1 MANSHKF
8 LLGEVE
14 LKKILV
20 VLLAFLML
28 LPIVIATETPENTEE
43 RINNPEDLAPNSRSA
58 ILMEAS
64 TGEILYQKNIHEKL
78 SPASMTKIMTML
90 LIMEAIEAGKVSLD
104 DTVVISPD
112 AAGMGGSQIFLQ
124 IGTKMRVFEL
134 LKGIAVSSANDASV
148 AMAEKIAGTESKF
161 VELMNERAR
170 ELGARNT
177 NFKNSHGLDDADHYS
192 TAYDL
197 ALISREL
204 VKHEKVLEFTGI
216 YEEYLNKPD
225 GSSVW
230 LVNTNRLVRFYD
242 GMDGLKTG
250 FTSIARYCLAATAKR
265 NNLRLI
271 SVVMQVET
279 PDKRSEDTIKLL
291 NAGFNGYKINLILDK
306 DAPLGKIKIENG
318 KQEYA
323 ELQLMEALTE
333 LQKVTDDIKEYTF
346 NIRKNKVKAPV
357 ESGQRVATL
366 ELIHNNRVV
375 RRVPLTIREEVAKA
389 NLFNLIARNLKVIIS
404 GKNIF

>member
-1 MANSHKF
+1 MVIPIAIANENEKP
-8 LLGEVE
+8 EKAE
-14 LKKILV
+14 EKI
-20 VLLAFLML
+20 
-28 LPIVIATETPENTEE
+28 NT
-43 RINNPEDLAPNSRSA
+43 PEDLAPNSKSA
-58 ILMEAS
+58 ILIEAT
-64 TGEILYQKNIHEKL
+64 TGEMLYQKNVHEKL
-78 SPASMTKIMTML
+78 SPASMTKIMSML
-90 LIMEAIEAGKVSLD
+90 LIMEALDKGKVSLD

-134 LKGIAVSSANDASV
+134 LKGIAISSANDASV

-161 VELMNERAR
+161 VELMNKRAR

-192 TAYDL
+192 TAYDM
-197 ALISREL
+197 ALIAREL

-225 GSSVW
+225 GTSVW

-250 FTSIARYCLAATAKR
+250 FTSVAGYCLTATAKR

-279 PDKRSEDTIKLL
+279 SDKRSADTVKLL

-306 DAPLGKIKIENG
+306 NAELGKIKIENG
-318 KQEYA
+318 KKEHA
-323 ELQLMEALTE
+323 ELQLMEPLTE

-346 NIRKNKVKAPV
+346 NIKMNKVKAPV
-357 ESGQRVATL
+357 RPGQKVATL
-366 ELIHNNRVV
+366 ELIHNIRVV
-375 RRVPLTIREEVAKA
+375 RTVSLTVKEEVAKA
-389 NLFNLIARNLKVIIS
+389 NLFNLIARNIKVIVS
-404 GKNIF
+404 GKSFM